1 MLSEL
6 DDTLAFTIDLDDK
19 IGQREITVSGA
30 EIAGA
35 KVMLQTDTD
44 VLEGT
49 FDAKG
54 NAVIAVLGC
63 MS

>member
-6 DDTLAFTIDLDDK
+6 DDTLAFTIDLDDT
-19 IGQREITVSGA
+19 IGQREITVSGV
-30 EIAGA
+30 EISGT
-35 KVMLQTDTD
+35 KVMLWTDTEM
-44 VLEGT
+44 LEGT

-54 NAVIAVLGC
+54 NAVIAVPGC